1 MANFRMVQTSIWEDE
16 KFQEDFSPED
26 RLMWLC
32 LLTNPKTTQTG
43 IYKITMKQL
52 EYFSGFSKESSRIIL
67 GRFIEKHKL
76 VKYNEETRELC
87 ILNWGKH
94 NLNRG
99 GKPMEDCIKKE
110 LSEVQDKSFITE
122 VKKHIRNAAIKAI
135 YDTFDDTSDVTLNDT
150 KHDTLTI
157 SGQEKEEE
165 EDKEKE
171 EEKEEDVRRL
181 ATSTSKNESTE
192 NPFNFFQE
200 NSFGPLTPYI
210 SQEMTHYINDF
221 EKGHGE
227 SALIASM
234 KIGLDRNRPKWGY
247 IKSILREWLD
257 NNIKNMEQIRAYEKR
272 KLQDMKTIQRP
283 YNNQSKEMT
292 PKWIND
298 ESQDA
303 SNSAGNEVTLEMY
316 LDAKKVLFELSE
328 KEWNQEAIEKYTN
341 EYNEVH
347 RKGA

>member
-1 MANFRMVQTSIWEDE
+1 MANFRMIQTSIWEDE

-26 RLMWLC
+26 RLMWIC

-52 EYFSGFSKESSRIIL
+52 EYFSGFSKETSKIIL
-67 GRFIEKHKL
+67 GRFVEKHKL
-76 VKYNEETRELC
+76 VKYNEETREIC

-110 LSEVQDKSFITE
+110 LSEVQDKSFITD

-171 EEKEEDVRRL
+171 EDKEEEARR
-181 ATSTSKNESTE
+181 ATAATHSKNQTNE
-192 NPFNFFQE
+192 NPFDFFQE

-221 EKGHGE
+221 EEGHGE
-227 SALIASM
+227 AALIASM
-234 KIGLDRNRPKWGY
+234 KIGLDRNRTKWGY

-257 NNIKNMEQIRAYEKR
+257 NNIKNMEQIRAYELKKIHEMKNKQRNGYNTQSREVTPKWVTDEPQQENTNTQDELSEEELEAERR
-272 KLQDMKTIQRP
+272 KLQAELA
-283 YNNQSKEMT
+283 QSWEEDVKH
-292 PKWIND
+292 
-298 ESQDA
+298 A
-303 SNSAGNEVTLEMY
+303 
-316 LDAKKVLFELSE
+316 
-328 KEWNQEAIEKYTN
+328 
-341 EYNEVH
+341 
-347 RKGA
+347 